1 MIIIVLYFIQASFKL
16 ESLNIQLELE
26 DIKFATFFKFKLKK
40 KKIRLKKMKVKQ
52 KKCPK
57 LEKIGIKEDFNL
69 LLTIVHVVLDIVK
82 PHGINISFNLP
93 NLKIFF

>member
-40 KKIRLKKMKVKQ
+40 KKIRLKKMKVKK
-52 KKCPK
+52 KKCLK

-69 LLTIVHVVLDIVK
+69 LVVLDIVK